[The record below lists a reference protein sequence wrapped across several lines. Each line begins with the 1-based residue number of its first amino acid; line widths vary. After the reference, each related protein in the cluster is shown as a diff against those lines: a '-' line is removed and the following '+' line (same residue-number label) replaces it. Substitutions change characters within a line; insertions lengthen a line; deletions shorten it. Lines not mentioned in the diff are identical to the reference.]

1 MKVSLPK
8 ETNTKPSKMLLPLVE
23 DPSDYELDKNNSVSY
38 NLRTIPADDDSPTY
52 KCVVR
57 VLAGNE
63 SVRSII
69 KWKADAIKVAKG
81 LNAIDLASKLPI
93 FETLMR
99 TGPLALFGQS
109 MLAQATMAMEA
120 AIAAAPD
127 VAAGNV
133 IRAAGP
139 APHQDVAHCEPA
151 LDFVVSQLM
160 PRKVLAKVKRDVRRN
175 MRKPHDMK
183 VRQYYQNLYRINFE
197 ELPNLPPF
205 HVGQALTNDELVDV
219 LLFGTPKSWQ
229 KEMDKQGFDPV
240 EGTLDDLVTMMENI
254 EASEEFVGDKSESN
268 KKKGSSSSNNNT
280 KGKRS
285 SSSNG
290 EQYCMLHG
298 KGNHATEDCIKLKA
312 EAKRLK
318 GNSDKESSGKNYQKS
333 KNKTWERKSNEA
345 SGKAKSDLAAIIK
358 KQVKTEVKA
367 AEKKRKAAAESE
379 DLGNVEIDI
388 DLNEFNYV
396 DGIDNMNLKQGDDDS
411 TIDEVSV

>member
-38 NLRTIPADDDSPTY
+38 NLRTIPPDDDSPTY

-69 KWKADAIKVAKG
+69 KWKNDAIKVAKG

-109 MLAQATMAMEA
+109 MLAQATVAMEA
-120 AIAAAPD
+120 AIAAAAN
-127 VAAGNV
+127 AAAARL
-133 IRAAGP
+133 IRDAGP
-139 APHQDVAHCEPA
+139 APHQDVDHCEPA
-151 LDFVVSQLM
+151 LDFVVSQLL
-160 PRKVLAKVKRDVRRN
+160 PRKVLAKVKRDIRRN

-197 ELPNLPPF
+197 EIPNLPPF
-205 HVGQALTNDELVDV
+205 NTNQALTNDELVDV

-254 EASEEFVGDKSESN
+254 KASEEFVADKTESN
-268 KKKGSSSSNNNT
+268 KKKGSSSSNN
-280 KGKRS
+280 KSKRS
-285 SSSNG
+285 NNSNG

-298 KGNHATEDCIKLKA
+298 KGNHDTEDCIKLKA

-318 GNSDKESSGKNYQKS
+318 GNSNKESSGKNYQKN
-333 KNKTWERKSNEA
+333 KNKTWERKANEA
-345 SGKAKSDLAAIIK
+345 GGKAKSDLAAIIK
-358 KQVKTEVKA
+358 KQVKSEVKA
-367 AEKKRKAAAESE
+367 AEKKRKTAPDAE

-396 DGIDNMNLKQGDDDS
+396 DGVDKMNLNNSDDDS